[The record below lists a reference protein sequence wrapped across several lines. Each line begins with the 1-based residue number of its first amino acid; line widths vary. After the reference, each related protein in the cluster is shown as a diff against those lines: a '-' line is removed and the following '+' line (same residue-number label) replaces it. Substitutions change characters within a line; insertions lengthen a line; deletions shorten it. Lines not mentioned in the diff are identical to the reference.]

1 MDSNENGE
9 YYVKVTDDKRCINTS
24 EVITYLNTRI
34 LSNSLSL
41 VEVYPNPTS
50 SRLIINTSG
59 SPFKAELFDLLE
71 SLTNTSLDVKSDI
84 STLVNGI
91 YILLVQIESSAS
103 IYRNQ
108 K

>member
-1 MDSNENGE
+1 MYPNENRE
-9 YYVKVTDDKRCINTS
+9 YYVKVTVDKYCIDTL
-24 EVITYLNTRI
+24 EVIAYHNTWI
-34 LSNSLSL
+34 LSSSLFL
-41 VEVYPNPTS
+41 VVEHPNPTS
-50 SRLIINTSG
+50 SSLIINTSG

-91 YILLVQIESSAS
+91 YILLVQIESSTS